1 MLRRTLIVLSL
12 LASAGTQA
20 ADYKCSVTPK
30 DDIFLTPASVQVV
43 GRSGDLNI
51 TPNGDVTLNGK
62 KIEVTEQQRQQAVRY
77 QAAIRNDIPW
87 IKLETQNKLS
97 ASKIP
102 LIKW

>member
-62 KIEVTEQQRQQAVRY
+62 KI
-77 QAAIRNDIPW
+77 
-87 IKLETQNKLS
+87 
-97 ASKIP
+97 
-102 LIKW
+102 